1 MLVLVLPRMPTWVRM
16 NSRTA
21 IADAFSAALF
31 QLGGLAVRRSRAVFF
46 CSSAV
51 GFGPGAARVST
62 EPAALPRCFVRLLR
76 FVWAMA
82 PTRVD
87 DLRAVSGRGAARP
100 RGTRPGRGAGRAR
113 RARRR

>member
-1 MLVLVLPRMPTWVRM
+1 MLVLVLPRMPTCVRM
-16 NSRTA
+16 NNRTA

-31 QLGGLAVRRSRAVFF
+31 QLGGLAIRRSRADWRAPFF

-51 GFGPGAARVST
+51 GLRPVRPRASI

-76 FVWAMA
+76 FVWAIA

-87 DLRAVSGRGAARP
+87 DLRAVSGRGAGRRTGSRPAPRAAR
-100 RGTRPGRGAGRAR
+100 A
-113 RARRR
+113 

>member
-1 MLVLVLPRMPTWVRM
+1 MLVLVLPRMPTCVRT
-16 NSRTA
+16 NSSTA

-31 QLGGLAVRRSRAVFF
+31 QLGGLVVRRSRADFF

-51 GFGPGAARVST
+51 GLRPVRPRVSI

-76 FVWAMA
+76 LVWAIA
-82 PTRVD
+82 LTRVD
-87 DLRAVSGRGAARP
+87 DLRVVSGRGAGRP
-100 RGTRPGRGAGRAR
+100 VGTRPVRRAGRAR

>member
-51 GFGPGAARVST
+51 GLRPVRPRVSI
-62 EPAALPRCFVRLLR
+62 EPAALPRCLVRLLR

-87 DLRAVSGRGAARP
+87 DLRAVSGRGAGRP
-100 RGTRPGRGAGRAR
+100 PGTPPGRRAGRVR